1 MKSEKM
7 GIYRQFMFC
16 LEAEEKNG
24 EKFGDIFEVKI
35 RLFLRRERNISQF
48 CIWVEIDDGDDRLF
62 ELR

>member
-7 GIYRQFMFC
+7 GIYRQLMFC

-24 EKFGDIFEVKI
+24 EKSGDTLEVKT
-35 RLFLRRERNISQF
+35 RLFLRRERNTSQF
-48 CIWVEIDDGDDRLF
+48 CIWAEIDDGDDRSL